1 MNVDAGDNK
10 REIQG
15 IMKFDGFVRAI
26 KRLVISVIEN
36 DFYGMAAEMG
46 FMMVIGIF
54 PFMLFLMAVFGW
66 LGNKALMGPVLRFLA
81 AFMPEQA
88 MDLILT
94 VLSEVMIFS
103 QGGTMAI
110 IGFCITVFLSTNA
123 IAVVLKGLNRAYKVT
138 ETRNIVYTRVLSLIM
153 VFVDTM
159 VMFLS
164 INLIVFGKAIINL
177 LVDHFHMSKG
187 IAITLLTLRW
197 PVAFAALFLMAFL
210 SYYILPD
217 LRGNEKFKRESALP
231 GTWFFCTLWLVG
243 SWGFSIYVNNLRTYN
258 MVYGTIGAFAVLMVW
273 LYYTSI
279 LILIGGE
286 INSQVYNKLE
296 SKANEIKASFQALEK
311 FNMDTED

>member
-1 MNVDAGDNK
+1 MNFK
-10 REIQG
+10 E
-15 IMKFDGFVRAI
+15 FVRGV
-26 KRLVISVIEN
+26 KRLIISVIKN

-54 PFMLFLMAVFGW
+54 PFMLLLTSVFGW
-66 LGNKALMGPVLRFLA
+66 MGNKSLMAPILRFLA
-81 AFMPEQA
+81 TFMPEQA

-94 VLSEVMIFS
+94 VLSEAMIFS
-103 QGGTMAI
+103 HGKLMAI
-110 IGFCITVFLSTNA
+110 IGFCVTLVLSTNG

-138 ETRNIVYTRVLSLIM
+138 ETRNLIYTRLLSLLM

-177 LVDHFHMSKG
+177 LVNHFHMSTG
-187 IAITLLTLRW
+187 VAITLLTLRW
-197 PVAFAALFLMAFL
+197 PVAFAALFFMAFL

-217 LRGNEKFKRESALP
+217 LRGNEQFKRRSAIP
-231 GTWFFCTLWLVG
+231 GTWFFTTFWLVG
-243 SWGFSIYVNNLRTYN
+243 SWGFSIYVNNLKTYN

-279 LILIGGE
+279 LILVGGE
-286 INSQVYNKLE
+286 INSQVYNKL
-296 SKANEIKASFQALEK
+296 SRKADEIRDDLAKLSLMNKIVQK
-311 FNMDTED
+311 VKKSDDKDK